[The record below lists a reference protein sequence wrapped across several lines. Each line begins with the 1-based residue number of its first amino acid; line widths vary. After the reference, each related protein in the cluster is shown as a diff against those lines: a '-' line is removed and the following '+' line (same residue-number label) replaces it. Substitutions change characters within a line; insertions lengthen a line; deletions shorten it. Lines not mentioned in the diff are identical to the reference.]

1 MTMDEFIDTHNDDN
15 DRQRTG
21 HDKEMYTLTY
31 SQNFSAINV
40 NAYINYTHRTYWNQ
54 PNRDSYNLT
63 LSHYFDVGEVRG
75 ISLSV
80 NGFRN
85 EYDNER
91 DDGVYVSLSIPW
103 GNNRT
108 LSYNGSFSDDNNS
121 NQVGYYER
129 IDDRNNYQINAGRAD
144 NGATLDGY
152 YRYQASYAD
161 IDVSANYQEGDYT
174 SGGLNIRGGATL
186 TAKGGRCTAP
196 ASTAARGCWWMSAM
210 KRTYPSPATARRY
223 IPTRLVKPSLST
235 STTTTATSENRH
247 YPVAGRRGSNP
258 LHRSGDPD
266 GRGDRLSPHG
276 GAQR

>member
-1 MTMDEFIDTHNDDN
+1 M
-15 DRQRTG
+15 
-21 HDKEMYTLTY
+21 
-31 SQNFSAINV
+31 
-40 NAYINYTHRTYWNQ
+40 
-54 PNRDSYNLT
+54 
-63 LSHYFDVGEVRG
+63 RG

-129 IDDRNNYQINAGRAD
+129 IDDRNNYQINAGRTD

-152 YRYQASYAD
+152 YRHQASYAD

-174 SGGLNIRGGATL
+174 SGGLNI
-186 TAKGGRCTAP
+186 
-196 ASTAARGCWWMSAM
+196 
-210 KRTYPSPATARRY
+210 
-223 IPTRLVKPSLST
+223 
-235 STTTTATSENRH
+235 E
-247 YPVAGRRGSNP
+247 GRR
-258 LHRSGDPD
+258 DAD
-266 GRGDRLSPHG
+266 C
-276 GAQR
+276 

>member
-174 SGGLNIRGGATL
+174 SGGLNIG
-186 TAKGGRCTAP
+186 
-196 ASTAARGCWWMSAM
+196 AAR
-210 KRTYPSPATARRY
+210 R
-223 IPTRLVKPSLST
+223 
-235 STTTTATSENRH
+235 
-247 YPVAGRRGSNP
+247 
-258 LHRSGDPD
+258 
-266 GRGDRLSPHG
+266 
-276 GAQR
+276 